1 MRLGISTLKKDHQD
15 LRHIYMAG
23 VYNTIVLTGDGQIV
37 NRVTCAMNGI
47 KAVEP
52 RASDIEEAL
61 EWSRITLRK

>member
-1 MRLGISTLKKDHQD
+1 LHG
-15 LRHIYMAG
+15 G
-23 VYNTIVLTGDGQIV
+23 VYNAIVLTGDGQIV